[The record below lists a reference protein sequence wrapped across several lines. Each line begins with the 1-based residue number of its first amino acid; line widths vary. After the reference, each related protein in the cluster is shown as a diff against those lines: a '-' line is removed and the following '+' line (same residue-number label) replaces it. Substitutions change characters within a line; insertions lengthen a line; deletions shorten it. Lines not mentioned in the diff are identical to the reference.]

1 MSPFGHPKSFASLE
15 AASRH
20 SKSSASAQ
28 RISQRISEQ
37 RFYHGQAAGETRR
50 QSSEVRYMAGGSYV
64 GLDIGSNQI
73 KVAEL
78 RKSGTGVE
86 VVALGVGPT
95 PPEAFDNNLIVDAH
109 LLGQAVKNLLKQS
122 GIRTVDCVSSVG
134 GQSAVVVRVI
144 DLPQMSAA
152 ELAETMKY
160 EVERQVPFAANEVIM
175 DYQTIDRPEG
185 YAEGQNMDVLL
196 AVAQQDMVDRHVE
209 MLFAAG
215 LKPKAIDVEPLAAGR
230 TLLDLGPQLSQP
242 GHTVAIVNIG
252 ASNTDVGVFRD
263 KLLTFPRTLP
273 LGGDALTR
281 AIADA
286 MQIDHP
292 TAEQYKLDVG
302 EVILGQSASPQ
313 QYGAPDAGFGGFYD
327 FGVPGGE
334 PAPQPEAAPSPFFQP
349 GGVMF
354 GGGPEPAN
362 TPPPVNDPSAPS
374 TSPSGRMPFD
384 FATPGAEE
392 QPVASPTFGQPEY
405 VTPAPFETPGQP
417 APDPFAAPTQ
427 PAPDPNL
434 PMPAS
439 GAATD
444 PYRDQLRIN
453 VFNSMAPV
461 LAEIAQEL
469 RRSLDYYRGR
479 SQDAQIHEILLVGGT
494 ARLRNLASFLEQEL
508 GIPTRVADPLLNV
521 QVTSKNYSRE
531 HLEEV
536 ASLFPISIGLGAR
549 ELIFV
554 PTAAKKKKK

>member
-1 MSPFGHPKSFASLE
+1 
-15 AASRH
+15 
-20 SKSSASAQ
+20 
-28 RISQRISEQ
+28 
-37 RFYHGQAAGETRR
+37 
-50 QSSEVRYMAGGSYV
+50 MAGGSYV

-78 RKSGTGVE
+78 RKAGTGVE

-95 PPEAFDNNLIVDAH
+95 PPEAYENSLIVDAQ
-109 LLGQAVKNLLKQS
+109 LLGTAVKNLLKQS

-144 DLPQMSAA
+144 DMPQMSPA
-152 ELAETMKY
+152 ELAEAMKY
-160 EVERQVPFAANEVIM
+160 EVERQVPFAASEVIM

-185 YAEGQNMDVLL
+185 YQEGQNMDVLL

-230 TLLDLGPQLSQP
+230 TLLDLGPQLAQQP
-242 GHTVAIVNIG
+242 GYTVAIVNIG
-252 ASNTDVGVFRD
+252 AANTDVGVFRD

-273 LGGDALTR
+273 LGGDVLTN
-281 AIADA
+281 AIADSL
-286 MQIDHP
+286 QVDRV
-292 TAEQYKLDVG
+292 TAEQYKCDVG
-302 EVILGQSASPQ
+302 EVILGQPAANPF
-313 QYGAPDAGFGGFYD
+313 APADPGFGGFYD
-327 FGVPGGE
+327 FGVPGGD

-349 GGVMF
+349 GGAIF
-354 GGGPEPAN
+354 GGPVEASH
-362 TPPPVNDPSAPS
+362 TPPPMDPTPS
-374 TSPSGRMPFD
+374 NSPSGRMPFD

-392 QPVASPTFGQPEY
+392 QPVASPTFGQQEY
-405 VTPAPFETPGQP
+405 FAASPHETPAQP

-434 PMPAS
+434 PVAS
-439 GAATD
+439 TSTGD

-453 VFNSMAPV
+453 VFNAMAPV
-461 LAEIAQEL
+461 LAELSQEL

-479 SQDAQIHEILLVGGT
+479 SQDAQIHEILLVGGS
-494 ARLRNLASFLEQEL
+494 ARLKNLAPFLEQEL
-508 GIPTRVADPLLNV
+508 GIATRVADPLQNV
-521 QVTSKNYSRE
+521 QVSSKNVSPE
-531 HLEEV
+531 L

-554 PTAAKKKKK
+554 PTAKKKKK

>member
-1 MSPFGHPKSFASLE
+1 
-15 AASRH
+15 
-20 SKSSASAQ
+20 
-28 RISQRISEQ
+28 
-37 RFYHGQAAGETRR
+37 
-50 QSSEVRYMAGGSYV
+50 MAGGSYV
-64 GLDIGSNQI
+64 GVDIGTNQI
-73 KVAEL
+73 KVAEV
-78 RKSGTGVE
+78 RKAGTGLE
-86 VVALGVGPT
+86 VVALGVAPT
-95 PPEAFDNNLIVDAH
+95 PPEAFDNNLIVDAQ

-122 GIRTVDCVSSVG
+122 GVRSTESVSSVG
-134 GQSAVVVRVI
+134 GQAAVVVRVI
-144 DLPQMSAA
+144 DLPQMSPG

-175 DYQTIDRPEG
+175 DYQTIERPEG

-230 TLLDLGPQLSQP
+230 TLLELGPQLAQQP
-242 GHTVAIVNIG
+242 GYTVAIVNIG

-281 AIADA
+281 AIADGL
-286 MQIDHP
+286 QVDNG
-292 TAEQYKLDVG
+292 TAEKYKVDIG
-302 EVILGQSASPQ
+302 EVILGQSQPGFGQ
-313 QYGAPDAGFGGFYD
+313 QPDSGFGGFYD

-334 PAPQPEAAPSPFFQP
+334 PAPYQEAAPSPFFQP

-354 GGGPEPAN
+354 GGNVEASH
-362 TPPPVNDPSAPS
+362 TPPPGSDQPSN
-374 TSPSGRMPFD
+374 SPSGRMPFD

-392 QPVASPTFGQPEY
+392 PPVAAPTFGQPEFF
-405 VTPAPFETPGQP
+405 TPNASPFETPAQP
-417 APDPFAAPTQ
+417 QADPYAPPAQ
-427 PAPDPNL
+427 PVPDPNL
-434 PMPAS
+434 PVAAS
-439 GAATD
+439 VPVD
-444 PYRDQLRIN
+444 PQQEALKVN

-479 SQDAQIHEILLVGGT
+479 SSDAHIDEILLVGGT
-494 ARLRNLASFLEQEL
+494 AKLKGLAPFLEQEL
-508 GIPTRVADPLLNV
+508 GIATRVANPLQNV
-521 QVTSKNYSRE
+521 QVTSRNYTQE

-549 ELIFV
+549 ELTFV
-554 PTAAKKKKK
+554 PSAKPAKKKKK

>member
-1 MSPFGHPKSFASLE
+1 
-15 AASRH
+15 
-20 SKSSASAQ
+20 
-28 RISQRISEQ
+28 
-37 RFYHGQAAGETRR
+37 
-50 QSSEVRYMAGGSYV
+50 MAGGSYV

-78 RKSGTGVE
+78 RRAGTGVE
-86 VVALGVGPT
+86 VIALGVGPT
-95 PPEAFDNNLIVDAH
+95 PPEAFENSLIVDAQ

-144 DLPQMSAA
+144 DVPQMGPG
-152 ELAETMKY
+152 ELAEMMKY

-196 AVAQQDMVDRHVE
+196 AVGQQDMIDRHVE

-230 TLLDLGPQLSQP
+230 ALLDLGPQLAQQI

-252 ASNTDVGVFRD
+252 AANTDVGIFRD

-273 LGGDALTR
+273 LGGDSLTR
-281 AIADA
+281 AIAD
-286 MQIDHP
+286 MLQVDIP
-292 TAEQYKLDVG
+292 TAEQYKLDLG
-302 EVILGQSASPQ
+302 EVILGQPAGAQ
-313 QYGAPDAGFGGFYD
+313 QFGAPDAGFGGFYD
-327 FGVPGGE
+327 FGVPGTPD
-334 PAPQPEAAPSPFFQP
+334 PASQPEAPPSPFFQP
-349 GGVMF
+349 GGAIF
-354 GGGPEPAN
+354 GGSVDAAN
-362 TPPPVNDPSAPS
+362 TPPPAAEPSN
-374 TSPSGRMPFD
+374 SPSGRMPFD

-392 QPVASPTFGQPEY
+392 QPVASPTFGQPEFY
-405 VTPAPFETPGQP
+405 TPAPAPFESPGQPAQGFQP
-417 APDPFAAPTQ
+417 APDPFVGAAQ
-427 PAPDPNL
+427 PAPGSDL
-434 PMPAS
+434 PMAVS
-439 GAATD
+439 AAPSD

-453 VFNSMAPV
+453 VFNAMAPI
-461 LAEIAQEL
+461 LAEISQEL

-479 SQDAQIHEILLVGGT
+479 SQDAQVHEILLVGGT
-494 ARLRNLASFLEQEL
+494 ARLKNLAPFLEQEL
-508 GIPTRVADPLLNV
+508 GIPTRVADPLQNV
-521 QVTSKNYSRE
+521 QVTARNYTRE

-549 ELIFV
+549 ELIFA

>member
-1 MSPFGHPKSFASLE
+1 
-15 AASRH
+15 
-20 SKSSASAQ
+20 
-28 RISQRISEQ
+28 
-37 RFYHGQAAGETRR
+37 
-50 QSSEVRYMAGGSYV
+50 MAGGSYV

-78 RKSGTGVE
+78 RKAGTGVE
-86 VVALGVGPT
+86 VIALGVGPT
-95 PPEAFDNNLIVDAH
+95 PPEAFENSLIVDAQ

-122 GIRTVDCVSSVG
+122 GIRTTDCVSSVG

-144 DLPQMSAA
+144 DLPQMSPA

-230 TLLDLGPQLSQP
+230 TLLDLGPQLAQQI

-252 ASNTDVGVFRD
+252 ASNTDVGIFRD

-286 MQIDHP
+286 LQVDNA
-292 TAEQYKLDVG
+292 TAEQYKCDVG
-302 EVILGQSASPQ
+302 EVILGQAN
-313 QYGAPDAGFGGFYD
+313 PDALFSNAKEAGFGGFYD
-327 FGVPGGE
+327 FGAPGGE
-334 PAPQPEAAPSPFFQP
+334 SVPPPEAAPSPFFQP

-354 GGGPEPAN
+354 GGNVEPAN
-362 TPPPVNDPSAPS
+362 APAPVLEPSN
-374 TSPSGRMPFD
+374 SPSGRMPFD

-392 QPVASPTFGQPEY
+392 QPVASPTFGQPEFY
-405 VTPAPFETPGQP
+405 TPEPAPFEAPGQP
-417 APDPFAAPTQ
+417 AQSYQPAPEPFAVPTTQ
-427 PAPDPNL
+427 PAPGSDL
-434 PMPAS
+434 PVPFSDAP
-439 GAATD
+439 TD

-453 VFNSMAPV
+453 VFNAMAPI
-461 LAEIAQEL
+461 LAEISQEM

-494 ARLRNLASFLEQEL
+494 ARLKNIAPFLEQEL
-508 GIPTRVADPLLNV
+508 GIPTRVADPLQNV
-521 QVTSKNYSRE
+521 QVTSRNYTRE

>member
-1 MSPFGHPKSFASLE
+1 
-15 AASRH
+15 
-20 SKSSASAQ
+20 
-28 RISQRISEQ
+28 
-37 RFYHGQAAGETRR
+37 
-50 QSSEVRYMAGGSYV
+50 MAGGSYV

-73 KVAEL
+73 KVAEM
-78 RKSGTGVE
+78 RKAGTGLE
-86 VVALGVGPT
+86 VVALGVAPT
-95 PPEAFDNNLIVDAH
+95 PPEAYENSLIVDAQ

-122 GIRTVDCVSSVG
+122 GIRTVDCISSVG

-144 DLPQMSAA
+144 DLPQMSSA

-175 DYQTIDRPEG
+175 DYQIIDRPEG

-215 LKPKAIDVEPLAAGR
+215 LKPRAIDVEPLAAGR
-230 TLLDLGPQLSQP
+230 TLLDLGPQLAQQP
-242 GHTVAIVNIG
+242 GHTVAIVNLG
-252 ASNTDVGVFRD
+252 AANTDVGVFRD

-281 AIADA
+281 AIAD
-286 MQIDHP
+286 QLQVSNEI
-292 TAEQYKLDVG
+292 AEQYKRDVG
-302 EVILGQSASPQ
+302 EVILGQSAAPQ
-313 QYGAPDAGFGGFYD
+313 FSAPDSGFGGFYD
-327 FGVPGGE
+327 FGVPGGD

-349 GGVMF
+349 GGAIF
-354 GGGPEPAN
+354 GGGVEPAH
-362 TPPPVNDPSAPS
+362 TPPPSVDPS

-384 FATPGAEE
+384 FATPGEDL
-392 QPVASPTFGQPEY
+392 PVASPTFGQPEY
-405 VTPAPFETPGQP
+405 FTPAPTSFESPGQP

-427 PAPDPNL
+427 PTSDPNL
-434 PMPAS
+434 PVPSSA
-439 GAATD
+439 GAD

-453 VFNSMAPV
+453 VFNAMAPI
-461 LAEIAQEL
+461 LAEISQEL

-494 ARLRNLASFLEQEL
+494 ARLRNLAPFLEQDL
-508 GIPTRVADPLLNV
+508 GIPTRVADPLQNV
-521 QVTSKNYSRE
+521 QVTSKNYSQE

-536 ASLFPISIGLGAR
+536 ASLFPVSIGLGAR
-549 ELIFV
+549 DLIFV

>member
-1 MSPFGHPKSFASLE
+1 
-15 AASRH
+15 
-20 SKSSASAQ
+20 
-28 RISQRISEQ
+28 
-37 RFYHGQAAGETRR
+37 
-50 QSSEVRYMAGGSYV
+50 MAGGSYV

-78 RKSGTGVE
+78 RKVGTGVE

-95 PPEAFDNNLIVDAH
+95 PPEAFENSLIVDAQ
-109 LLGQAVKNLLKQS
+109 LLGTAVKNLLKQS

-144 DLPQMSAA
+144 DLPQMSSA

-215 LKPKAIDVEPLAAGR
+215 LKPRAIDVEPLAAGR
-230 TLLDLGPQLSQP
+230 TLLDLGPQLAQQP
-242 GHTVAIVNIG
+242 GYTVAIVNIG

-273 LGGDALTR
+273 MGGDMLTS
-281 AIADA
+281 AIADMLQVDRA
-286 MQIDHP
+286 
-292 TAEQYKLDVG
+292 TAEHYKCDVG
-302 EVILGQSASPQ
+302 EVILGQPSANPFNA
-313 QYGAPDAGFGGFYD
+313 APDAGFGGFYD
-327 FGVPGGE
+327 FGVPGGD

-349 GGVMF
+349 GGAIF
-354 GGGPEPAN
+354 GGPVEASN
-362 TPPPVNDPSAPS
+362 TPPPMDAAPS
-374 TSPSGRMPFD
+374 NSPSGRMPFD

-392 QPVASPTFGQPEY
+392 PPVASPTFGQQEY
-405 VTPAPFETPGQP
+405 LAASPHETPGQP
-417 APDPFAAPTQ
+417 APDPFAAPAA
-427 PAPDPNL
+427 PAPDYNL
-434 PMPAS
+434 PVAS
-439 GAATD
+439 AGTGD
-444 PYRDQLRIN
+444 PHRDNLRIN
-453 VFNSMAPV
+453 VFNAMAPV
-461 LAEIAQEL
+461 LAELSQEL

-479 SQDAQIHEILLVGGT
+479 SQDALIHEILLVGGT
-494 ARLRNLASFLEQEL
+494 ARLKNLAPFLEQEL
-508 GIPTRVADPLLNV
+508 GIATRVADPLQNV
-521 QVTSKNYSRE
+521 QVSSKNVSPE
-531 HLEEV
+531 L
-536 ASLFPISIGLGAR
+536 ASLFSVSIGLGAR

>member
-1 MSPFGHPKSFASLE
+1 
-15 AASRH
+15 
-20 SKSSASAQ
+20 
-28 RISQRISEQ
+28 
-37 RFYHGQAAGETRR
+37 
-50 QSSEVRYMAGGSYV
+50 MAGGSYV

-78 RKSGTGVE
+78 RKAGTGVE

-95 PPEAFDNNLIVDAH
+95 PPEAYENSLIVDAQ

-144 DLPQMSAA
+144 DLPQMSPA

-230 TLLDLGPQLSQP
+230 TLLDLGPQLSQQP
-242 GHTVAIVNIG
+242 GHTVGIVNIG

-273 LGGDALTR
+273 IGGDALTR

-286 MQIDHP
+286 LQVDNA
-292 TAEQYKLDVG
+292 TAEQYKCDVG
-302 EVILGQSASPQ
+302 EVILGQASSQ
-313 QYGAPDAGFGGFYD
+313 QQFGAPEAGFGGFYD
-327 FGVPGGE
+327 FGVPGAE
-334 PAPQPEAAPSPFFQP
+334 AAPQPEAAPSPFFQP

-354 GGGPEPAN
+354 GGVEPAQ
-362 TPPPVNDPSAPS
+362 TPPPVVDASN
-374 TSPSGRMPFD
+374 SPSGRMPFD

-392 QPVASPTFGQPEY
+392 QPVASPTFGQPEFF
-405 VTPAPFETPGQP
+405 TPAPFETPGQP
-417 APDPFAAPTQ
+417 APEPFAAPGQQAPEPFAAPTQ
-427 PAPDPNL
+427 PTPEPDLPVPANAAP
-434 PMPAS
+434 A
-439 GAATD
+439 D
-444 PYRDQLRIN
+444 PYREQLRIN
-453 VFNSMAPV
+453 VFNAMAPV

-479 SQDAQIHEILLVGGT
+479 SQDAQIHELLLIGGT
-494 ARLRNLASFLEQEL
+494 ARLKNLAPFLEQEL
-508 GIPTRVADPLLNV
+508 GIPTRVADPLQNV
-521 QVTSKNYSRE
+521 QVTSRNYTRE